1 MSFVNREKLIPLL
14 NDYKTFLAVQDQGS
28 VIRPFCNVQ
37 EDYKRNIADKAAT
50 ALNAGGW
57 DKEKIGEGIIGSHAI
72 KAVQKNV
79 NLVGRFQV
87 SAFADTIKKNTLD
100 SEKVLYDLYH
110 DNKEQECFDE
120 LCRIFGKKYDLLSF
134 LYFIKDPQRYLPLR
148 SSIFDNIFKK
158 LGISLQTMGRCSW
171 ENYQEFLGVVKEVRE
186 AMVDYYG
193 ESDIDLLD
201 AHSFLWTTKEE
212 TETSDI
218 NPVKIGEAA
227 EGSLVFHKEY
237 GEGVI
242 SKFTEGKV
250 YIQFSGKQR
259 IFPYPEAMEK
269 GYLINLSGDE

>member
-1 MSFVNREKLIPLL
+1 MSFVNREQLIPLL
-14 NDYKTFLAVQDQGS
+14 NNYKDFLDGQNQGDKGKS
-28 VIRPFCNVQ
+28 FCNVQ
-37 EDYKRNIADKAAT
+37 EDYKRDIADKAAT
-50 ALNAGGW
+50 ALNADSW

-87 SAFADTIKKNTLD
+87 SAFADTVKENTLD
-100 SEKVLYDLYH
+100 SEKVLYDLYR
-110 DNKEQECFDE
+110 DNKEKECFDE

-158 LGISLQTMGRCSW
+158 LGISLQTAGRCSW
-171 ENYQEFLGVVKEVRE
+171 ENYQEFLSVVKEVRE
-186 AMVDYYG
+186 AMVDHYG
-193 ESDIDLLD
+193 EADIDLLD

-212 TETSDI
+212 TEKSDI
-218 NPVKIGEAA
+218 KPVKTGGIV
-227 EGSLVFHKEY
+227 EGSRVFHKEY

-250 YIQFSGKQR
+250 YIRFSGKQR
-259 IFPYPEAMEK
+259 IFPYPEAIEK
-269 GYLINLSGDE
+269 GYLIYLSGVE